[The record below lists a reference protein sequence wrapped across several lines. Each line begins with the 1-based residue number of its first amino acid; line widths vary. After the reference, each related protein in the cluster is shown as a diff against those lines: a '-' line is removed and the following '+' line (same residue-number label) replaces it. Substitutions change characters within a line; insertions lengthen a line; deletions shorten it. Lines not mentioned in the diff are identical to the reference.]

1 MAIEFKRVVPIFRI
15 FSLDKAR
22 EFYLD
27 FLGFKVDW
35 EHRFEPDLPV
45 YMQISRDGLVIRLSE
60 HHGDGT
66 PGSVAY
72 IDMTGVAALHREL
85 SEKKYRYNRPGLQ
98 RQEWGMTELS
108 VIDPFNNRITFGE
121 PTEQVAA

>member
-1 MAIEFKRVVPIFRI
+1 MTIQFGRIVPTLRI

-27 FLGFKVDW
+27 FLGFKIDW
-35 EHRFEPDLPV
+35 DHRFEPEAPV
-45 YMQISRDGLVIRLSE
+45 YMQVSRDGLVLHLSE

-66 PGSVAY
+66 PGSAVY
-72 IDMTGVAALHREL
+72 VYMTGVDDLHREL
-85 SEKKYRYNRPGLQ
+85 SAKNYRYNRPGLEK
-98 RQEWGMTELS
+98 REWGMTELT

-121 PTEQVAA
+121 PTDKRPT